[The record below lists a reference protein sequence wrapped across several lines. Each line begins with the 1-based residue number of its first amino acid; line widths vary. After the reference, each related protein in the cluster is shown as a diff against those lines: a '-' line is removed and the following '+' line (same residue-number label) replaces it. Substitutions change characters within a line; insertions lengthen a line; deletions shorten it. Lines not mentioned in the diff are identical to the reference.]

1 MQLAINGKKKVVQE
15 KLRTRWPNIT
25 QADKEAVLRALDN
38 GMLHGAYAP
47 ETVALEK
54 DFARFVGAKYCIAT
68 NSGTAALHMAVAAG
82 EIGPGDE
89 VITSAFSFVASA
101 TAVLHHN
108 AIPVFVDIE
117 PDTYNIDAGKIEEK
131 ITPDTKAIM
140 PVHIHGLPADMDAI
154 NNIAE
159 RHDLLVIEDAC
170 QSHGAIYRGKKTG
183 TLGNMA
189 AFSLNVTKNLSG
201 GEGGLFVTDNTDL
214 RNEANKIRMFGE
226 DIRPGEAR
234 QYNAYGMGWM
244 YRTFDV
250 PAAIARS
257 QLKRLDVVNAAAQR
271 NGEYLTEQ
279 LSKIDGIIP
288 PYLPEDRT
296 TVYHKYRVRLDT
308 EKLDCDL
315 DSVTLRDRIMDALK
329 AEGVDVVLWQ
339 TVPIPGQ
346 TVFQLREGYGKGCP
360 WSCSF
365 YGKDISYD
373 VDDYPETNRLL
384 RESFV
389 ICSEEYPIYAQ
400 KLDLMKFYIE
410 GFHNVFDNMD
420 EVIGST

>member
-1 MQLAINGKKKVVQE
+1 
-15 KLRTRWPNIT
+15 
-25 QADKEAVLRALDN
+25 
-38 GMLHGAYAP
+38 
-47 ETVALEK
+47 
-54 DFARFVGAKYCIAT
+54 
-68 NSGTAALHMAVAAG
+68 
-82 EIGPGDE
+82 
-89 VITSAFSFVASA
+89 
-101 TAVLHHN
+101 
-108 AIPVFVDIE
+108 
-117 PDTYNIDAGKIEEK
+117 
-131 ITPDTKAIM
+131 
-140 PVHIHGLPADMDAI
+140 
-154 NNIAE
+154 
-159 RHDLLVIEDAC
+159 
-170 QSHGAIYRGKKTG
+170 
-183 TLGNMA
+183 MA

-257 QLKRLDVVNAAAQR
+257 QLKRLDVFNAAAQR